1 MPLNT
6 TNILEDICHPGTP
19 RHAGRHAR
27 LWHYWRKLLVP
38 LLNYKIKMTP
48 YQTQMEWPRW
58 LSYVTCTSHLLTTL
72 NCSGDDHSD
81 DDDVD
86 DEKNNVPVNFY
97 IYFLKHRH
105 HLNCQRRDRS
115 NVVDLPTLWTSTGH
129 GHTVSRAA
137 NQGLRRRSSLR
148 SSPG

>member
-1 MPLNT
+1 
-6 TNILEDICHPGTP
+6 
-19 RHAGRHAR
+19 
-27 LWHYWRKLLVP
+27 
-38 LLNYKIKMTP
+38 MTP

-72 NCSGDDHSD
+72 NCSGNDYSD
-81 DDDVD
+81 DDDDDDDDDDGGDGGVDDDDDEDDDDNDDDD

-129 GHTVSRAA
+129 GHTVSRAS
-137 NQGLRRRSSLR
+137 NQG
-148 SSPG
+148 